1 MPSALT
7 SLTTIAPVT
16 DGLLALAALTG
27 TLFVLLQHRRP
38 VPARALAALF
48 GAVGLGAAGHALAP
62 LIGARFVTGTVGF
75 GAALAWVVVARLW
88 FHVPPVPPAP
98 VTEVGTDPQL
108 LDVALGACGDGV
120 VIATTDEHDGV
131 QVVYSNAAFARLTGY
146 SCDEAVGL
154 SPSVLADEADGLAAI
169 REAVRSTKPVRVE
182 LPGRRK
188 DGTRVWAEWQIVP
201 VSDAEGRHTHSVA
214 VIRETTERRRAEQA
228 LRESEGRFRGLFE
241 QAADAILVLDR
252 GGRVVDANHQ
262 ACHTLG
268 HAREEL
274 MALALADLGM
284 KPAADLGP
292 GETST
297 SESIYRRRDGAAIAV
312 EVRYTVIETGGR
324 RLHLA
329 LIRDVT
335 RRRRAEQ
342 ALREREDILRTVIT
356 HIPCGVFWKN
366 RDLVYIGC
374 NDQVAR
380 DHGAEAPEQLVGR
393 NDFDLTNVP
402 SEATF
407 FRDCDQQVMESGQPI
422 LNLEEFQTR
431 PDGTRATLLTSKVP
445 LRDSRGQVVG
455 VLGVYQDI
463 TDRKRL
469 EEQLRQSQK
478 MEAVGRLA
486 GGVAH
491 DFNNLLTI
499 IRGNAE
505 LLRSPSED
513 AAASALFDDL
523 LLAADRATALVRQ
536 LLMFSRRQPVR
547 VEILDLNEVVTT
559 VSGLLR
565 RLLGERIT
573 VETALAPVPVTVRA
587 DRSHLEQVILNLA
600 VNARDAMPGGGTL
613 TVGTVAL
620 ERKLGEPRF
629 ARLTVADTGTGM
641 TDEVKGQ
648 IFEPFFTTKGP
659 DKGTGLGLATVF
671 GIVEQA
677 GGRIGVESAPGAG
690 TTFRVELPWW
700 EGNAS
705 TLGRTPAPRSLSGR
719 TGRGVSVLL
728 VEDQDAVRQFARLA
742 LRTQGHEVHEAENGE
757 AALELANKGTH
768 FDAIVT
774 DVTMPG
780 IDGRELAARMR
791 VLRPNIAVV
800 IMSGYAAE
808 SERVEP
814 VANSV
819 FLAKPFPP
827 GDLFEALNKALRL
840 VHCEPKSTVNSSHCP
855 PPAAI
860 IRA

>member
-1 MPSALT
+1 MPSALPP
-7 SLTTIAPVT
+7 LTTITAFA
-16 DGLLALAALTG
+16 DGLLALAALSG
-27 TLFVLLQHRRP
+27 VRFVALQHRRP
-38 VPARALAALF
+38 VPPRALAALL

-62 LIGARFVTGTVGF
+62 LIGAGAVAGACGF
-75 GAALAWVVVARLW
+75 GAALAWFAVARMW
-88 FHVPPVPPAP
+88 RHAPPPPPLEA
-98 VTEVGTDPQL
+98 GTDPQL

-120 VIATTDEHDGV
+120 VIATTDDLDGV
-131 QVVYSNAAFARLTGY
+131 QVVYSNAAFERLTGY
-146 SCDEAVGL
+146 SSDEAVGL

-169 REAVRSTKPVRVE
+169 REAVRSTEPVRVE

-201 VSDAEGRHTHSVA
+201 VSDAAGRHTHSVA

-228 LRESEGRFRGLFE
+228 LRESEARFRGLFE

-252 GGRVVDANHQ
+252 SGKIVDANRQ
-262 ACHTLG
+262 ACHSLDYAREHLTALTLG
-268 HAREEL
+268 
-274 MALALADLGM
+274 DLGM
-284 KPAADLGP
+284 TPAADLGP

-297 SESIYRRRDGAAIAV
+297 SESTYRRRDGGAIAV
-312 EVRYTVIETGGR
+312 EVRYTVIETAGR

-329 LIRDVT
+329 IIRDVT

-342 ALREREDILRTVIT
+342 ALREREDMLRTVIT

-366 RDLVYIGC
+366 RELTYIGC

-380 DHGAEAPEQLVGR
+380 DHGIAAPEHMLGR
-393 NDFDLTNVP
+393 SDFDITSVA
-402 SEATF
+402 SEAEF
-407 FRDCDQQVMESGQPI
+407 YRDCDQQVMESGHPI

-445 LRDSRGQVVG
+445 LRDARGQVVG

-505 LLRSPSED
+505 LLRSPTED
-513 AAASALFDDL
+513 AGDSALFDDL

-547 VEILDLNEVVTT
+547 VEVLDLNEVVTAL
-559 VSGLLR
+559 SGLLR
-565 RLLGERIT
+565 RLLGERVS
-573 VETALAPVPVTVRA
+573 VETVLAPVPVTVRT

-600 VNARDAMPGGGTL
+600 VNARDAMPGGGTV
-613 TVGTVAL
+613 TVGTVVP
-620 ERKLGEPRF
+620 ERAPPGAPRF
-629 ARLTVADTGTGM
+629 AQLTVADTGTGM

-677 GGRIGVESAPGAG
+677 GGRIKVESAPGAG
-690 TTFRVELPWW
+690 TTFRVDLPWW
-700 EGNAS
+700 EGSAS
-705 TLGRTPAPRSLSGR
+705 VLARTPAPRSLAERRGGR
-719 TGRGVSVLL
+719 AVSVLL

-742 LRTQGHEVHEAENGE
+742 LQTQGHQVTEAENGE
-757 AALELANKGTH
+757 VALELASRGTH

-780 IDGRELAARMR
+780 IDGRELAARVR
-791 VLRPNIAVV
+791 ALRPDIAVV
-800 IMSGYAAE
+800 VMSGYAAE

-814 VANSV
+814 IAHSV
-819 FLAKPFPP
+819 FLSKPFPP
-827 GDLFEALNKALRL
+827 ADLFEALNKALRL
-840 VHCEPKSTVNSSHCP
+840 IRSEPKSAVNSALSAL
-855 PPAAI
+855 PAPV